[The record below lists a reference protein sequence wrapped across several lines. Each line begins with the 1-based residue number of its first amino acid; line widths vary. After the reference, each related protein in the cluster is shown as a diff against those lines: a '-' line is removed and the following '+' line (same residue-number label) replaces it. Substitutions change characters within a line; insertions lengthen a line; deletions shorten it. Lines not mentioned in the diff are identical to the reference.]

1 MDFLYGLWIYI
12 LFIVPY
18 ILIFF
23 GTIGLFYASV
33 FTIGSTIAS
42 KQIRY
47 LGIIILYG
55 GIFWVIVYFTGD
67 DFESYSNVFLAIYFP
82 YLWLCF
88 QSCHYL
94 FKRPYATKIKELK
107 KEEANTGKSNK
118 EEIKEVEKDFYSAG
132 MMSWSSSLG
141 AIVIIIIMSLKTRF
155 IHNRELMYQ
164 SDINELIGD
173 LAAVSGGV
181 LMFSLGLALL
191 YFIIDLTLW
200 KKRGAYPGYI
210 LRPLVMGAWQI
221 IFLISLIRF

>member
-1 MDFLYGLWIYI
+1 M
-12 LFIVPY
+12 
-18 ILIFF
+18 
-23 GTIGLFYASV
+23 T
-33 FTIGSTIAS
+33 
-42 KQIRY
+42 
-47 LGIIILYG
+47 
-55 GIFWVIVYFTGD
+55 
-67 DFESYSNVFLAIYFP
+67 
-82 YLWLCF
+82 
-88 QSCHYL
+88 
-94 FKRPYATKIKELK
+94 
-107 KEEANTGKSNK
+107 K

-181 LMFSLGLALL
+181 LMFSLGFALL
-191 YFIIDLTLW
+191 YFIIDLLLW

>member
-1 MDFLYGLWIYI
+1 MDLYGLWIYI

-23 GTIGLFYASV
+23 GTIGLFYASL
-33 FTIGSTIAS
+33 FTLAPTLAS
-42 KQIRY
+42 KKIRF

-55 GIFWVIVYFTGD
+55 GILWLIVYFTGE

-94 FKRPYATKIKELK
+94 FKRPYKTKLKQLKE
-107 KEEANTGKSNK
+107 EEANTGKSNK
-118 EEIKEVEKDFYSAG
+118 EDIEDVEKDLDSADVI
-132 MMSWSSSLG
+132 SWSASLG
-141 AIVIIIIMSLKTRF
+141 AIVVIIIMSLKTRF

-164 SDINELIGD
+164 TDINELIGD
-173 LAAVSGGV
+173 LAAVSGAV